1 MLAAHLILASSLA
14 LSPYTNVA
22 GQVIHAAPLAL
33 TNNLVTFQ
41 TKSSTRTF
49 PINIFTPSEQRRI
62 RVDLGLPATE
72 KKSTRKRDLKAD
84 FERRRQLL
92 NDAKRH

>member
-1 MLAAHLILASSLA
+1 MLATHLILASTLA
-14 LSPYTNVA
+14 LSSYTNVA

-49 PINIFTPSEQRRI
+49 PINIFTSSEQQRI
-62 RVDLGLPATE
+62 RIALGLPATE
-72 KKSTRKRDLKAD
+72 KKPSHKRDLKAD
-84 FERRRQLL
+84 FERRRRILEEA
-92 NDAKRH
+92 NKH